1 MEIEALWETGN
12 QRNYLAMSG
21 CLRINLYLRR
31 QYKPYQKISVYLS
44 NIKLWNFRKFGS
56 ENDIDPEKPDLD
68 LNLTKGLN
76 VIIGE
81 NDSGK
86 TAIIDAIK
94 IVLKTHSYD
103 YIRVDGKDFYDNA
116 TRFRIELTFEG
127 LTPDEA
133 KNFTEW
139 LGWSGSGAD
148 TKPFLKVNHDVKR
161 QGEKILPSDIKAGV
175 DDDGYLLTAEAKEY
189 LKATYLKPLR
199 DAENELIAK
208 RNSRLSQILLGDEAF
223 KGKETSNELV
233 QIFSTLKT
241 DLEKYFKGE
250 FEITVFN
257 EGGAEEIQKPQDGKH
272 IKDKIDGYIKGFYGN
287 NYETEF
293 NASSN
298 DIKSILEKLTLFLKD
313 EPYPG
318 LGTLNRLFMA
328 TELLHLNKSNW
339 SGLRLGLVEELEAHL
354 HPQAQMQVIEAFQKQ
369 NTIQLILTTHSPNL
383 ASKLKLENLIICNC
397 TNAFPMGETHTKLH
411 KDNYKFL
418 EKFLDTTKS
427 NLFFAK
433 GVILVEG
440 WAEEILIPSIA
451 KSIGINLTE
460 KGVSIVNIGHT
471 GFEHYAKIYLRKEE
485 PFMTIPV
492 AVITD
497 ADVRSYEKIGDDYI
511 KRDAETVEQETQQK
525 VAEINEQAEQNV
537 RYFAAPNWTLEY
549 SLYNSASLTNVFQ
562 AVTKSIHNQTN
573 WDDFE
578 KALAQKLINK
588 GLKKTEIAYRIAH
601 SIDEDLKKP
610 ERTIQI
616 PTNDINET
624 VNYLINA
631 IKYATGD

>member
-1 MEIEALWETGN
+1 M
-12 QRNYLAMSG
+12 
-21 CLRINLYLRR
+21 
-31 QYKPYQKISVYLS
+31 YLS

-56 ENDIDPEKPDLD
+56 ENEIDPEKPDLN

-103 YIRVDGKDFYDNA
+103 YIRVEEKDFHNSSS
-116 TRFRIELTFEG
+116 RFRIELTFEG
-127 LTPDEA
+127 LIPEEA

-139 LGWSGSGAD
+139 LGWTGSGTDA
-148 TKPFLKVNHDVKR
+148 KPFLKVNYDVKR
-161 QGEKILPSDIKAGV
+161 QGKKILPSDVKAGV

-223 KGKETSNELV
+223 KGKENTNELV

-250 FEITVFN
+250 FEIKVVD
-257 EGGAEEIQKPQDGKH
+257 EDGAEEMQKPQDGKQ
-272 IKDKIDGYIKGFYGN
+272 IKDKIDGYIKGFYGSS
-287 NYETEF
+287 YETEF

-313 EPYPG
+313 EPNPG

-369 NTIQLILTTHSPNL
+369 DTIQLILTTHSPNL
-383 ASKLKLENLIICNC
+383 ASKLKLENLIICNNG
-397 TNAFPMGETHTKLH
+397 NAFPMGDAYTKLH
-411 KDNYKFL
+411 TDNYNFL

-451 KSIGINLTE
+451 KAIGINLTE

-471 GFEHYAKIYLRKEE
+471 GFEHYAKIYLREQE

-497 ADVRSYEKIGDDYI
+497 ADVRYYQKNGDDYI
-511 KRDAETVEQETQQK
+511 KRDAGTVQQETQQK
-525 VAEINEQAEQNV
+525 IAEINEQAEQNV
-537 RYFAAPNWTLEY
+537 KYFPAPNWTLEY
-549 SLYNSASLTNVFQ
+549 SLYNSASLTDVFQ
-562 AVTKSIHNQTN
+562 AVVKSIHTQTD

-588 GLKKTEIAYRIAH
+588 GLKKTEIAYKIAH
-601 SIDEDLKKP
+601 SIDEDLQKP

-616 PTNDINET
+616 PANDINET
-624 VNYLINA
+624 VNYLLNA